1 MQNVDHR
8 SIIAALTAEQRREL
22 LEQSDAKG
30 LRHLALHLGAIAVCT
45 TLILQDAPLLPL
57 IMLVQGILIVFLFTL
72 LHETVHRTPFRSDWL
87 NIWVGRLCGF
97 LIFLGPDWFRYFH
110 FAHHRYTHEP
120 GKDPEL
126 ASPKPQTV
134 WQYIKHLSGLPE
146 TLARFTTLFK
156 NAVRENHED
165 YVPER
170 GRAKVLREARI
181 LLLLYAVLLA
191 ISLAFSSWLLLKLSL
206 LPFMLGA
213 PFLRA
218 YLLAAHALC
227 PHVAS
232 MLENTRT
239 TFTNSIVRALA
250 WNMPYHVEHHAYP
263 AVPFH
268 KLPAFHAFTK
278 AHIAH
283 TEDGYV
289 RFNQAYFQHISAQKL
304 DAPQSAKK

>member
-1 MQNVDHR
+1 MQDVDHR
-8 SIIAALTAEQRREL
+8 SIIAALTAEQRRSL
-22 LEQSDAKG
+22 LEQSDWKG

-45 TLILQDAPLLPL
+45 TLILQDAPLLPM

-126 ASPKPQTV
+126 ASPKPETP
-134 WQYIKHLSGLPE
+134 WQYVKHLSGLPE
-146 TLARFTTLFK
+146 TLARFQTLFR
-156 NAVRENHED
+156 NAVEENHED

-170 GRAKVLREARI
+170 GRARVLREARI
-181 LLLLYAVLLA
+181 LLALYVLILAAALLTEP
-191 ISLAFSSWLLLKLSL
+191 WLLVKVWL
-206 LPFMLGA
+206 LPFLLGA

-218 YLLAAHALC
+218 YLLAEHALC

-239 TFTNSIVRALA
+239 TFTNSVVRFLA

-268 KLPAFHAFTK
+268 QLPAFHEFTK
-278 AHIAH
+278 AHIAI
-283 TEDGYV
+283 TENGYV
-289 RFNQAYFQHISAQKL
+289 RFNHAYLRHVSQQDAENAASDQK
-304 DAPQSAKK
+304 